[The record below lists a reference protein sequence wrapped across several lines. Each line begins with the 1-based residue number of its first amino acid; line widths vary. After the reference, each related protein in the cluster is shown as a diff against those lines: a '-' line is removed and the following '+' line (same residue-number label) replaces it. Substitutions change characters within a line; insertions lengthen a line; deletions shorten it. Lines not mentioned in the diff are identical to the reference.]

1 MDLQHKSFSPLDLIK
16 FVKIHTINLK
26 KELERHSIVWNI
38 MYFIIFS
45 V

>member
-1 MDLQHKSFSPLDLIK
+1 MELQHKSFNSLDLIK
-16 FVKIHTINLK
+16 FVKILNINLK
-26 KELERHSIVWNI
+26 KKFERHSIVWNI

>member
-1 MDLQHKSFSPLDLIK
+1 MEFQHKNFGSLDFIK
-16 FVKIHTINLK
+16 FVKIPKINLK
-26 KELERHSIVWNI
+26 KEFERHSIVWNI